1 MYLVSLL
8 HTRQDVWQG
17 LGSFLPAVRDVSD
30 GERKIMETR
39 SAFIAIVGR
48 PNVGKSSLLNT
59 LLGEKVA
66 IVTNKPQTT
75 RTRIMGVLTR
85 GAVQLVFI
93 DTPGLHRPRNKM
105 GEFMVEQVGDSV
117 ADVDLAV
124 LVTEPEGEIRNS
136 ERELIETFQK
146 MGLPAVLVINK
157 IDTLDK
163 KEKIIQ
169 RIGQFQELFPF
180 EAYIPVSALTGDGR
194 EILLDKLEEFA
205 EEAPHF
211 FPDDTLTDQPERV
224 IAAEIIREKLLLN
237 LMEEIPHGT
246 AVAIESMKERTGRDG
261 QLITD
266 IAANIYCEKDSH
278 KGMII
283 GKGGAMLKRIAS
295 AARED
300 LESFLDTKV
309 NLQCWVKV
317 REDWRNKEKIMK
329 SFGYES

>member
-105 GEFMVEQVGDSV
+105 GEFMVKQVGDSV

-169 RIGQFQELFPF
+169 RIR
-180 EAYIPVSALTGDGR
+180 AVSG
-194 EILLDKLEEFA
+194 
-205 EEAPHF
+205 
-211 FPDDTLTDQPERV
+211 
-224 IAAEIIREKLLLN
+224 
-237 LMEEIPHGT
+237 
-246 AVAIESMKERTGRDG
+246 AVS
-261 QLITD
+261 L
-266 IAANIYCEKDSH
+266 
-278 KGMII
+278 
-283 GKGGAMLKRIAS
+283 
-295 AARED
+295 
-300 LESFLDTKV
+300 
-309 NLQCWVKV
+309 
-317 REDWRNKEKIMK
+317 
-329 SFGYES
+329 